1 MRSTPYAGGQ
11 QASPVLLTIQHIKLR
26 NAYSLRLTC
35 GIRKKANPGA
45 CCVWFFPSWIMIIK
59 LGLVFPC
66 DRKHCWERA
75 EHIFSL

>member
-35 GIRKKANPGA
+35 GIRKKATPGA
-45 CCVWFFPSWIMIIK
+45 MPRLFLSIMDYGYEAGIGFPS
-59 LGLVFPC
+59 
-66 DRKHCWERA
+66 
-75 EHIFSL
+75 